1 MLVNGINLN
10 REIDRPLYL
19 QVADQLR
26 VQIENGDLAPE
37 TRLPASRV
45 LAKKLG
51 VNRITIVNAYA
62 ELEAEGL
69 VATKMGSGTYVN
81 IPKETTLPADETA
94 HASRWA
100 GPLSVRRYTRRHW
113 SAGQM
118 VAEMMRLA
126 RQPGVISF
134 AGGAP
139 ASEFL
144 PVNEFRRALND
155 VLRRDGAEALQYE
168 EAAGYFPLRQ
178 TIAHM
183 LQQRNIH
190 VSGEDILITAGCQQ
204 AADIALRVLA
214 RDDDSLLVVED
225 PCYLGLLDLITSR
238 RITPLT
244 VPMDA
249 HGMQIDRLEQI
260 ILRHRPRLIYVTP
273 TFHNPT
279 GLAMPLERRKT
290 LLDIAARYGVPVLE
304 DTSYDE
310 LYYDGNPLPTLKSLD
325 NADIVFHA
333 GGFSKT
339 LVPGIRI
346 GFLIAPTG
354 LQERL
359 IATKQ
364 TADILTSPLNQ
375 RALNT
380 YLNSGH
386 FAEHLKLVRVAYKGR
401 RDAMIDAVTR
411 YFPED
416 AHWRCPEGGMYLWV
430 EMPSHGPTATELY
443 LTAINYSVAF
453 SIGSVFSAS
462 GSFVHAMRLNFAA
475 HSEDEIEE
483 GIRRLGKAWKELL
496 ARPVE
501 ADQHRHHAAVHI
513 L

>member
-1 MLVNGINLN
+1 MFVNGIQLTRQTN
-10 REIDRPLYL
+10 RPLYV

-26 VQIENGDLAPE
+26 AQIENGDLAPE

-51 VNRITIVNAYA
+51 VNRITVVNAYA

-69 VATKMGSGTYVN
+69 VITKVGSGTYVAV
-81 IPKETTLPADETA
+81 PKEAMLPSDEVA
-94 HASRWA
+94 RASRWSS
-100 GPLSVRRYTRRHW
+100 PLTVRRHW
-113 SAGQM
+113 NAGQM

-155 VLRRDGAEALQYE
+155 VLRRDGAEALQYA
-168 EAAGYFPLRQ
+168 EAAGYFPLREV
-178 TIAHM
+178 IA
-183 LQQRNIH
+183 QQLKAQNID
-190 VSGEDILITAGCQQ
+190 VTGDDILITAGCQQ

-238 RITPLT
+238 RITPLA
-244 VPMDA
+244 VPMDE

-273 TFHNPT
+273 SFHNPT
-279 GLAMPLERRKT
+279 GLTMPLARRQT
-290 LLDIAARYGVPVLE
+290 LLDIAARYGVPILE
-304 DTSYDE
+304 DTSYNGLCYE
-310 LYYDGNPLPTLKSLD
+310 GEALPTLKSLD
-325 NADIVFHA
+325 TADIVFYA

-346 GFLIAPTG
+346 GYLVAPAAM
-354 LQERL
+354 QERI

-375 RALNT
+375 RALHV
-380 YLNSGH
+380 YLSESHFTGH
-386 FAEHLKLVRVAYKGR
+386 LERVRRAYKAR
-401 RDAMIDAVTR
+401 RDAMIDAAER
-411 YFPED
+411 HFPAE
-416 AHWRCPEGGMYLWV
+416 ARWRCPTGGMYLWV
-430 EMPSHGPTATELY
+430 EMPPTGPTATELY

-462 GSFVHAMRLNFAA
+462 GSFAHSLRLNFVA
-475 HSEDEIEE
+475 HRSEEIEE

-501 ADQHRHHAAVHI
+501 TVEHSHRSAVHI